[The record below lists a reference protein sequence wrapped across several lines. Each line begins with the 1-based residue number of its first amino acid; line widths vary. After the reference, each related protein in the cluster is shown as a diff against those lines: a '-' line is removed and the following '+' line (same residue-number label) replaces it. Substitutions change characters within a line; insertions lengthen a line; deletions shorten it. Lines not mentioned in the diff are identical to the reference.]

1 MGGQNMSQA
10 RCEALFVSAL
20 QGSQNLT
27 RESVADAITCTL
39 RQFGHSGCA
48 SRMAQEFGDHPEL
61 ARDRMLWARQVL
73 SDLAA

>member
-20 QGSQNLT
+20 QGSEALT
-27 RESVADAITCTL
+27 RERVADAITSTL
-39 RQFGHSGCA
+39 RQFGHAGCA

-61 ARDRMLWARQVL
+61 ARDRMRWARQIL
-73 SDLAA
+73 SELPA